1 MLTRIDLRHFK
12 CFETLKLPLCPLT
25 LLSGANSSGKSSALQ
40 ALVLLH
46 QTMRE
51 HEWSSRL
58 MLNGDTVRLGTAAD
72 VIDQVHGREGF
83 GIALLDGD
91 GRFQWE
97 FEGERDEMSVAVTGA
112 SGETDDGAVREA
124 DGTGPLRYLLPAP
137 LDGPGARLTD
147 RLRRLTYLTAERLGP
162 REHYAFYDRQL
173 TPVVGPRG
181 QHAASV
187 LHSRRDDRVLGGLLS
202 PDAVRMSPNAVRRTL
217 FPQVEAGMRRFFPGC
232 ELTIERVPR
241 ANSVTLGI
249 RPSEEAEVLRP
260 VHVGF
265 GVTQVLPIVVAVM
278 SAGEDDLLL
287 IENPEIHLHPAGQA
301 EMGMFLAQAA
311 AAGAQVVIE
320 THSDHVLNG
329 IRRAVK
335 AGVTKPDDVALHFF
349 RPRQGNGGEQA
360 QVVSPSLDDDGN
372 VDEWPGGFFDQF
384 DKDMTHFAGWS

>member
-1 MLTRIDLRHFK
+1 MLTRIDLWHFK
-12 CFETLKLPLCPLT
+12 CFEMLKLPLCPLT

-58 MLNGDTVRLGTAAD
+58 MLNGSAVRLGTAAD
-72 VIDQVHGREGF
+72 VIDQVHGRRGF
-83 GIALLDGD
+83 RVALLDD
-91 GRFQWE
+91 DNRFQWE
-97 FEGERDEMSVAVTGA
+97 FEGDRNEMSVAVKSA
-112 SGETDDGAVREA
+112 SGETDGGAVWEV
-124 DGTGPLRYLLPAP
+124 DGTGPLRYLLPTP
-137 LDGPGARLTD
+137 FGGSDDRLTG

-162 REHYAFYDRQL
+162 REHYVFDDPQL

-181 QHAASV
+181 QYAASV
-187 LHSRRDDRVLGGLLS
+187 LHSRRDDRVLDGLLS
-202 PDAVRMSPNAVRRTL
+202 PDAAPTL
-217 FPQVEAGMRRFFPGC
+217 FLQVEAGMRRFFPGC
-232 ELTIERVPR
+232 VLTVEQVPR
-241 ANSVTLGI
+241 ANAVTLGI
-249 RPSEEAEVLRP
+249 RASSDTEFLRP

-265 GVTQVLPIVVAVM
+265 GVTQVLPIVAAVM
-278 SAGEDDLLL
+278 SAGADDLLL
-287 IENPEIHLHPAGQA
+287 IENPEVHLHPAGQA
-301 EMGMFLAQAA
+301 EMGVFLAQAA

-335 AGVTKPDDVALHFF
+335 AEVTKPDDVALHFF
-349 RPRQGNGGEQA
+349 RPRREDGEEQA

-372 VDEWPGGFFDQF
+372 VDEWPDGFFDQF

>member
-25 LLSGANSSGKSSALQ
+25 LLSGINSSGKSSVLQ
-40 ALVLLH
+40 GLVLLH

-58 MLNGDTVRLGTAAD
+58 MLNGDAVRLGTVAD
-72 VIDQVHGREGF
+72 VIDRDHSRDSF
-83 GIALLDGD
+83 GVALLDVD
-91 GRFQWE
+91 ARFQWE
-97 FEGERDEMSVAVTGA
+97 FEGERNEMSMAVKRA
-112 SGETDDGAVREA
+112 SGEMDDGTVRET

-137 LDGPGARLTD
+137 FDGAGARLTG

-162 REHYAFYDRQL
+162 REHYAFYDPQL

-187 LHSRRDDRVLGGLLS
+187 LHSRRDDGVLDGLLS
-202 PDAVRMSPNAVRRTL
+202 SDAVGRTL
-217 FPQVEAGMRRFFPGC
+217 FPQVEAGMKRFFPGC
-232 ELTIERVPR
+232 ELTIERIPR

-249 RPSEEAEVLRP
+249 RPSRDAEFLRP

-335 AGVTKPDDVALHFF
+335 TGVAKPDDVALHFF
-349 RPRQGNGGEQA
+349 RPRREDGEEQA

-372 VDEWPGGFFDQF
+372 VDEWPDGFFDQF

>member
-1 MLTRIDLRHFK
+1 MLTRMDLRHFK
-12 CFETLKLPLCPLT
+12 CFETLQLPLCPLT

-40 ALVLLH
+40 GLVLLH

-58 MLNGDTVRLGTAAD
+58 MLNGGAVRLGTAAD
-72 VIDQVHGREGF
+72 VIDQVHGRRGF
-83 GIALLDGD
+83 GIALLDD
-91 GRFQWE
+91 DNRFQWE
-97 FEGERDEMSVAVTGA
+97 FEGERDEMSVAVKRA
-112 SGETDDGAVREA
+112 SGETDDEAVRKA
-124 DGTGPLRYLLPAP
+124 DGTGPLRHLLPAP
-137 LDGPGARLTD
+137 FDGSGARLTG

-162 REHYAFYDRQL
+162 REHYVFDDPQL

-181 QHAASV
+181 EYAASV
-187 LHSRRDDRVLGGLLS
+187 LHSRRDARVLDGLLS
-202 PDAVRMSPNAVRRTL
+202 PDAVPTL

-232 ELTIERVPR
+232 VLAVEPVPR
-241 ANSVTLGI
+241 ANAVTLGI
-249 RPSEEAEVLRP
+249 RASGDTEILRP

-287 IENPEIHLHPAGQA
+287 IENPEVHLHPAGQA

-311 AAGAQVVIE
+311 TAGAQVVIE

-349 RPRQGNGGEQA
+349 RPRREDGGEQA
-360 QVVSPSLDDDGN
+360 QVVSPSLDDNGN
-372 VDEWPGGFFDQF
+372 VDEWPDGFFDQF